1 MILRFARHFLGF
13 HLVLLVCF
21 TPAAT
26 PSPARPGPP
35 NLVIFL
41 ADDAG
46 WGDYGVHGNQ
56 DVRTPHIDSLAR
68 DGVSL
73 KWFFVQPVCAPTR
86 AEFLTGRYHPRSG
99 VRGVSTG
106 QERMDLG
113 ERTLADGFRSA
124 GYATGAFGK
133 WHNGSQWPYHPQ
145 ARGFD
150 EYFGHTSGHWG
161 EYVDPPLERNGRME
175 RTQGYIVDVC
185 TDEALEFISRHQ
197 DRPFL
202 CYIPFTTPHSPWSV
216 PDVHWRRF
224 RDRPITGQAT
234 LPGQEV
240 VDQTR
245 CALAMMENQD
255 DNVGRVLRRLDD
267 LGLRENTIVVYFSD
281 NGPNTWRW
289 NGGMKG
295 RKGGTD
301 DGSVRSPCF
310 IRWPA
315 GLPAGHSVQ
324 HVAGAIDLLPTL
336 TALAGIPHGS
346 NRPLDGRDL
355 SPLLRGEPVEWPERL
370 LFAHWAGR
378 TSVRTDRHRLDAA
391 GQLYDVVSDPGQTR
405 NLADAQPDMARRLQE
420 AVTVWRAEV
429 LGEGG
434 LAVPG
439 GAVDPRPIPVGYPEF
454 PIAMLPARDGEP
466 RGGVRR
472 SASAPN
478 SSYFTNWTN
487 TEDRMVW
494 NLQVRTSGEYDVV
507 IDYTCPLADAGS
519 LVAVELGEA
528 RTTGR
533 VLPGWDPPLYTHQDT
548 LPRPPA
554 ESRLKEFRSLSMGRV
569 RLKEGKGALVLRA
582 LEVPGRTVA
591 DVRRVTLTL
600 WDSPVKFPERGALPS
615 LFPPDVKSE
624 RYDPGE
630 PDYFL
635 FGSPERSLGQIRKI
649 QAAMPLGKFHSPSN
663 NWRHLARTR
672 RMLTEG
678 GRLSI
683 MAIGDSI
690 VNDTMRSGWVEL
702 LREAYPRSEIT
713 ATVYVR
719 GGGGAQHFREDRRL
733 ERHVFPRQ
741 PNLVLLGGI
750 SQRSIED
757 LEVLVDQ
764 LRAGIPNLE
773 ILLVTGAFGAIDPRD
788 PEALAAAAYSG
799 TGEYGRRLRALADR
813 KKCAFLD
820 LTTPWAEY
828 LHVSGQHPHRFYRDA
843 VHANEFGEQVLA
855 KILMEFW
862 RAPAAHASASPAS
875 TQPAVPDR

>member
-1 MILRFARHFLGF
+1 MISPFARLFLGF
-13 HLVLLVCF
+13 HLILCSWC
-21 TPAAT
+21 TRAAEVPT
-26 PSPARPGPP
+26 AKSRPP
-35 NLVIFL
+35 NLVVFL

-46 WGDYGVHGNQ
+46 WGDYGVNGNP

-68 DGVSL
+68 DGVTL

-113 ERTLADGFRSA
+113 ERTLADAFRAAGF
-124 GYATGAFGK
+124 ATGAFGK

-150 EYFGHTSGHWG
+150 QYLGHTSGHWG
-161 EYVDPPLERNGRME
+161 EYMDPPLERNGRME
-175 RTQGYIVDVC
+175 QTQGYIVDVC
-185 TDEALEFISRHQ
+185 TDAALEFIDRHRE
-197 DRPFL
+197 RPFL

-216 PDVHWRRF
+216 PDTYWRRF
-224 RDRPITGQAT
+224 RDRPITRQAT
-234 LPGQEV
+234 VPGQENL
-240 VDQTR
+240 DQTR

-281 NGPNTWRW
+281 NGPNTWRY

-315 GLPAGHSVQ
+315 GLAPGRSVQ
-324 HVAGAIDLLPTL
+324 QVAGAIDLLPTL
-336 TALAGIPHGS
+336 TALAGIPHVS
-346 NRPLDGRDL
+346 SRPPDGRDL
-355 SPLLRGEPVEWPERL
+355 SPWLRGEAVEWPERL

-378 TSVRTDRHRLDAA
+378 TSVRTDRHRFDAA
-391 GQLYDVVSDPGQTR
+391 GQLYDVVTDPGQTR
-405 NLADAQPDMARRLQE
+405 NLADAQPETARRLLD
-420 AVTVWRAEV
+420 AITAWRAEV
-429 LGEGG
+429 FGEGG
-434 LAVPG
+434 VAIPG

-487 TEDRMVW
+487 TEDRMEW
-494 NLQVRTSGEYDVV
+494 KLQVQTTGEYDVV

-519 LVAVELGEA
+519 LVAVEFGDA
-528 RTTGR
+528 RLTGR
-533 VLPGWDPPLYTHQDT
+533 VLPGWDPPLHTHQDT

-554 ESRLKEFRSLSMGRV
+554 ESRMKEFRSLPLGRV
-569 RLKEGKGALVLRA
+569 RFNEGPGTLVLKA
-582 LEVPGRTVA
+582 LEIPGRTVA

-600 WDSPVKFPERGALPS
+600 WDSPVKFPERGALPA

-624 RYDPGE
+624 RHDPGE
-630 PDYFL
+630 PDFFL
-635 FGSPERSLGQIRKI
+635 FESPERSLEQIRRI
-649 QAAMPLGKFHSPSN
+649 QSAMPSGRFQAPLN
-663 NWRHLARTR
+663 DWRHLARTR
-672 RMLTEG
+672 RVLTEG
-678 GRLSI
+678 GRLKI

-690 VNDTMRSGWVEL
+690 VNDTMRSGWVAL
-702 LREAYPRSEIT
+702 LREAYPQAEIT
-713 ATVYVR
+713 AAVYVR
-719 GGGGAQHFREDRRL
+719 GGGGAQHFREDQRL
-733 ERHVFPRQ
+733 EKQVFPRR
-741 PNLVLLGGI
+741 PDLVFLGGI

-757 LEVLVDQ
+757 LELLVDR
-764 LRAGIPNLE
+764 LRAGLPGVE
-773 ILLVTGAFGAIDPRD
+773 ILLATGAFGSTDPRD
-788 PEALAAAAYSG
+788 REALAAAAYSG
-799 TGEYGRRLRALADR
+799 TGGYGRRLRELADR
-813 KKCAFLD
+813 KDCGFLD
-820 LTTPWAEY
+820 FTTPWAEY
-828 LHVSGQHPHRFYRDA
+828 LHASGQHPHRFYRDS
-843 VHANEFGEQVLA
+843 VHANEFGEQILA
-855 KILMEFW
+855 KIMMQFW
-862 RAPAAHASASPAS
+862 RTADVRA
-875 TQPAVPDR
+875 AVPPSSR